1 MSPLLFT
8 LQLEVQGQSWF
19 NSLSPYPNLSFQV
32 LKFSNVTWHS
42 KNLKFYTTQN
52 CFYCVYL
59 SIKCFKP
66 ILSKY
71 LLLVQSCPTLWDPIN
86 YSLPS
91 SSVHGILQ
99 ARILEWV
106 AISFSRGSSWP
117 RNRTQVSCIAGR
129 YFTILAIVCVSG
141 LPSGHFSLCIV
152 ASWLPHLVQS
162 VGCLYLHFEDP
173 YFRLQSLLEGSLLC
187 VEFWSLFILRYY
199 YSPDI

>member
-32 LKFSNVTWHS
+32 LKFSNVTWYS

-71 LLLVQSCPTLWDPIN
+71 LLLVQSCPTLWDPMN

-117 RNRTQVSCIAGR
+117 RNQTWVSCIAGT
-129 YFTILAIVCVSG
+129 FCTNWTANPKADFIPVCQPKWRKG
-141 LPSGHFSLCIV
+141 RAEQLWFG
-152 ASWLPHLVQS
+152 
-162 VGCLYLHFEDP
+162 D
-173 YFRLQSLLEGSLLC
+173 LEKDLM
-187 VEFWSLFILRYY
+187 VPWQTK
-199 YSPDI
+199 